1 MSESPV
7 AWGAVIVAAGR
18 GERFGRPK
26 QLLDV
31 AGLPLAGWCIRTF
44 ADMPEIVE
52 LVVATEPA
60 WIEPMRELCARLG
73 ADRRARVVSGG
84 ATRRKS
90 AFNGVRALSPQ
101 CDGILI
107 HDGARPLVRA
117 EDVRAAMRVVRA
129 GRGALL
135 AGPVVDT
142 VKVVDSHTH
151 AVVETLDRERLWA
164 AQTPQMATAAD
175 LRRAHEL
182 AAREG
187 AIATDDAV
195 LLERAGIEVIVVPAS
210 GENFKVTLPADVV
223 RAEALLRERGAMEAS
238 R

>member
-1 MSESPV
+1 MSEAPS

-31 AGLPLAGWCIRTF
+31 AGLPLAGWSIRTF
-44 ADMPEIVE
+44 AGMPEVAE
-52 LVVATEPA
+52 LVVVTEDP
-60 WIEPMRELCARLG
+60 WIEPMRELLVRL
-73 ADRRARVVSGG
+73 APAHETRVVSGG
-84 ATRRKS
+84 ATRRES
-90 AFNGVRALSPQ
+90 AFNGIRALSPR

-107 HDGARPLVRA
+107 HDGARPLVA
-117 EDVRAAMRVVRA
+117 AGDARAAMNLVRS

-135 AGPVVDT
+135 AGRVVDT
-142 VKVVDSHTH
+142 VKIVEAQSLT
-151 AVVETLDRERLWA
+151 VVETLDRDRLWA

-182 AAREG
+182 AARDG
-187 AIATDDAV
+187 AVATDDAV
-195 LLERAGIEVIVVPAS
+195 LLERAGIEVVVVPAS
-210 GENFKVTLPADVV
+210 GENFKVTLPADIV
-223 RAEALLRERGAMEAS
+223 RAEALLRERSAVEAS